1 MITRNTNVDT
11 QDFRMN
17 EIYNFNTGKI
27 EQADYW
33 LKQSPAVINK
43 LKTAIQNN
51 KKSYGCPFCKTP
63 LVLKVGNKKHAHF
76 SHVRRDDGV
85 DCALCKVGERSE
97 RLCFVSPT
105 KKKPTPHTWTS
116 TPVYIGMPF
125 FSSTAT
131 VDTYQA
137 VKVSDFKASTS
148 TYAATS
154 FKEEGKEIDKDYA
167 SMSDKEVIKLIFE
180 NKLSRTLVGLKNRL
194 SDLILEGYNLPK
206 NLIEILELRGS
217 IKKMTA
223 NLSQAHY
230 QKTIFDS

>member
-43 LKTAIQNN
+43 LKAAIQNN

-63 LVLKVGNKKHAHF
+63 LVLKVGDKKHAHF
-76 SHVRRDDGV
+76 SHVKREDGV
-85 DCALCKVGERSE
+85 DCALCKIGERSE
-97 RLCFVSPT
+97 RLCFVSPA
-105 KKKPTPHTWTS
+105 KKKTAPHTWTS
-116 TPVYIGMPF
+116 TPVYIGLPF

-137 VKVSDFKASTS
+137 VKASDFGTPIY
-148 TYAATS
+148 TATS
-154 FKEEGKEIDKDYA
+154 FKEEEKEMVKDYA
-167 SMSDKEVIKLIFE
+167 SMSDNEVVKLIFE
-180 NKLSRTLVGLKNRL
+180 NKLSRTVIGLKNRL

-223 NLSQAHY
+223 NLSQIHY

>member
-63 LVLKVGNKKHAHF
+63 LVLKVGDKKHAHF
-76 SHVRRDDGV
+76 SHVRREDGV

-97 RLCFVSPT
+97 RLCFVSPA
-105 KKKPTPHTWTS
+105 KKKTTPHRWTS
-116 TPVYIGMPF
+116 TPVYIGLPF
-125 FSSTAT
+125 FSSTAA
-131 VDTYQA
+131 VDTYQITKA
-137 VKVSDFKASTS
+137 SDFNTSTS
-148 TYAATS
+148 TYNATP
-154 FKEEGKEIDKDYA
+154 FKKEEKEVDKDYA
-167 SMSDKEVIKLIFE
+167 SMSDNEVIKLVFE
-180 NKLSRTLVGLKNRL
+180 NKLSRTLISLKNRL
-194 SDLILEGYNLPK
+194 NDLIVEGYNLPK

-217 IKKMTA
+217 IEKMAA
-223 NLSQAHY
+223 NLSQVHY